1 VIQASQPPRRRREV
15 MMALPIVFGLP
26 ELEAAAAIGLSQTKV
41 RELVAEKVLP
51 EPRVVGR
58 KLIYDIDELRAAFK
72 AMPHRGGEYE
82 DDTWADIKPK
92 AASEG

>member
-1 VIQASQPPRRRREV
+1 
-15 MMALPIVFGLP
+15 
-26 ELEAAAAIGLSQTKV
+26 
-41 RELVAEKVLP
+41 LVAEKVLP